1 MRAREVCVGMVGRR
15 NRGYVVCS
23 SRQWYA
29 VPWYAPPKTHP
40 GARDACIARNA
51 RSRRPR
57 DDSRRRY
64 APARAAD
71 SYRLAMGSQFV
82 LQLLACMLLLA
93 VHHTDANA
101 ETEAEAGAGPL
112 RGSSSLWCPLYHNIT
127 GHYVSQEAG
136 LEPFMLSESEPL
148 THCAVPVTCCVI
160 LASGSKRSDP
170 C

>member
-1 MRAREVCVGMVGRR
+1 MLYRGMRHPRHTRARAMPA
-15 NRGYVVCS
+15 
-23 SRQWYA
+23 SRATRARA
-29 VPWYAPPKTHP
+29 VRATTTRAP
-40 GARDACIARNA
+40 AI
-51 RSRRPR
+51 
-57 DDSRRRY
+57 Y